1 MLTEKYQVIRKR
13 NYFQQPNYV
22 HIAKEMF
29 GKSLLYFKIRNG
41 INLEDDEN
49 TGIENITQNL
59 IDDTNLM

>member
-1 MLTEKYQVIRKR
+1 MFTSQNKW
-13 NYFQQPNYV
+13 
-22 HIAKEMF
+22 F